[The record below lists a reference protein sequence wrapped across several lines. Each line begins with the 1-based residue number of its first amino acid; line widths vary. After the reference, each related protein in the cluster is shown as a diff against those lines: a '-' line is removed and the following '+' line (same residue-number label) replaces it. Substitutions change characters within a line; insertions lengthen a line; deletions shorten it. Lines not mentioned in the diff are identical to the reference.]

1 MMIYCVEDDVS
12 IRELII
18 YTLKMSGFEAVGL
31 KDGSELFKQL
41 EKEMPELIILDIML
55 PGEDGLAILKKLKA
69 DALLSHIPVI
79 MATAKTSEFDRVTGL
94 DMGADDY
101 LSKPFG
107 MMEMVSRVKAV
118 LRRGKLSAANEMIGF
133 AQVEIYRLKREVYVE
148 GQLIDLTL
156 KEYELLLSLVEN
168 KEIVMSRQQLLEK
181 IWGSDYLGESR
192 TIDVH
197 VGTLRSKLG
206 KYGKYIVTVH
216 GVGYCLREKI
226 DG

>member
-1 MMIYCVEDDVS
+1 MIYCVEDDVS